1 MSYTGS
7 LFNFIN
13 NSTSSFHTVL
23 NAQSYLIKNGFEE
36 VDFNED
42 WQLKADKKYF
52 TKIYDSTLIA
62 FIPHQNLREGM
73 KIAVSHTDFPC
84 LKIKPSAD
92 IIQNDY
98 GKLNVEIYGG
108 MILNTWFDR
117 PLSIAGKVVLK
128 GQNCYQPDVKF
139 VDFKRPLMIIPN
151 LAIHMDRSI
160 NSGKSISKQKEML
173 PLAFMQTEN
182 NSEDELANDNSKLIK
197 LLAEELSCAQED
209 ILSYDLTVYQVET
222 PYYLGFAGELVTA
235 PRLDNITSVK
245 ACIEGIIADKRK
257 AGLDIAVLFDNEE
270 VGSRTKQGGAS
281 NVLAN
286 VIERIY
292 MAFGYTRQAVL
303 ADLAKSFML
312 SIDVAHAMHPNYV
325 EKNDLT
331 NKPILNKGLAIKIA
345 ASQSYAGD
353 AEAIAIVRA
362 LCEKYKINYQ
372 MYVNNSDIPGG
383 STIGSMASALLTMRT
398 LDVGIP
404 ILAMHSARETMGKD
418 DQKSLEKLVRVFF
431 EGFY

>member
-36 VDFNED
+36 VDFSED

-73 KIAVSHTDFPC
+73 KIAVSHTDFSC

-92 IIQNDY
+92 IMQNDY
-98 GKLNVEIYGG
+98 GKLNVEVYGG

-128 GQNCYQPDVKF
+128 GQDCYQTDVKF

-197 LLAEELSCAQED
+197 LLAEELSCTQED

-222 PYYLGFAGELVTA
+222 PYYLGFSGELVTA

-257 AGLDIAVLFDNEE
+257 VGLDIAVLFDNEE

-281 NVLAN
+281 NVLSN

-292 MAFGYTRQAVL
+292 MAFGYTRQAFL

-331 NKPILNKGLAIKIA
+331 NKPILNKGLAIKMA

-383 STIGSMASALLTMRT
+383 STIGSIASALLTMRT

>member
-1 MSYTGS
+1 
-7 LFNFIN
+7 
-13 NSTSSFHTVL
+13 
-23 NAQSYLIKNGFEE
+23 
-36 VDFNED
+36 
-42 WQLKADKKYF
+42 
-52 TKIYDSTLIA
+52 
-62 FIPHQNLREGM
+62 
-73 KIAVSHTDFPC
+73 
-84 LKIKPSAD
+84 
-92 IIQNDY
+92 
-98 GKLNVEIYGG
+98 
-108 MILNTWFDR
+108 
-117 PLSIAGKVVLK
+117 
-128 GQNCYQPDVKF
+128 
-139 VDFKRPLMIIPN
+139 
-151 LAIHMDRSI
+151 
-160 NSGKSISKQKEML
+160 
-173 PLAFMQTEN
+173 MQTEN

-257 AGLDIAVLFDNEE
+257 VGLDIAVLFDNEE

-281 NVLAN
+281 NVLSN

-292 MAFGYTRQAVL
+292 MAFGYTRQAFL

-312 SIDVAHAMHPNYV
+312 SIDVAHAMHPNYI

-331 NKPILNKGLAIKIA
+331 NKPILNKGLAIKMA

-372 MYVNNSDIPGG
+372 MYVNNSDISGG

>member
-23 NAQSYLIKNGFEE
+23 NAQTFLMKNEFKE
-36 VDFNED
+36 VKLDED
-42 WQLKADKKYF
+42 WQLKAEEKYF
-52 TKIYDSTLIA
+52 VKIYDSTLIA
-62 FIPHQNLREGM
+62 FIPHQNLRQGM

-84 LKIKPSAD
+84 LKIKPNAD
-92 IIQNDY
+92 IVQNNY

-128 GQNCYQPDVKF
+128 GQDCYHPDVRL

-151 LAIHMDRSI
+151 LAIHMDRSV

-173 PLAFMQTEN
+173 PLAFMQNEDSEN
-182 NSEDELANDNSKLIK
+182 KTSNDNERLIN
-197 LLAEELSCAQED
+197 LLAEELSCNPEE

-281 NVLAN
+281 NILAN
-286 VIERIY
+286 VMERIY
-292 MAFGYTRQAVL
+292 MAFGYTRQAFL

-331 NKPILNKGLAIKIA
+331 NKPILNKGLAIKMA

-383 STIGSMASALLTMRT
+383 STIGSIASALLTIRT
-398 LDVGIP
+398 LDIGIP
-404 ILAMHSARETMGKD
+404 ILAMHSARETMGKN
-418 DQKSLEKLVRVFF
+418 DQKSLEALVRVFF

>member
-23 NAQSYLIKNGFEE
+23 NAQTFLMKNEFKE
-36 VDFNED
+36 VKLDED
-42 WQLKADKKYF
+42 WQLKAEEKYF
-52 TKIYDSTLIA
+52 VKIYDSTLIA
-62 FIPHQNLREGM
+62 FIPHQNLRQGM

-84 LKIKPSAD
+84 LKIKPNAD
-92 IIQNDY
+92 IVQNNY

-128 GQNCYQPDVKF
+128 GQDCYHPDVRL

-151 LAIHMDRSI
+151 LAIHMDRSV

-173 PLAFMQTEN
+173 PLAFMQNEDSEN
-182 NSEDELANDNSKLIK
+182 KTSNDNERLIN
-197 LLAEELSCAQED
+197 LLAEELSCNPEE

-245 ACIEGIIADKRK
+245 ACVEGIIADKRK

-281 NVLAN
+281 NILAN
-286 VIERIY
+286 VMERIY
-292 MAFGYTRQAVL
+292 MAFGYTRQAFL

-331 NKPILNKGLAIKIA
+331 NKPILNKGLAIKMA

-383 STIGSMASALLTMRT
+383 STIGSIASALLTIRT

-404 ILAMHSARETMGKD
+404 ILAMHSARETMGKN
-418 DQKSLEKLVRVFF
+418 DQKSLEALVRVFF

>member
-36 VDFNED
+36 VNFSED

-92 IIQNDY
+92 IMQNDY
-98 GKLNVEIYGG
+98 GKLNVEVYGG

-117 PLSIAGKVVLK
+117 PLSIAGKIVLK
-128 GQNCYQPDVKF
+128 GQDCYQPDVKF

-151 LAIHMDRSI
+151 LAIHMD
-160 NSGKSISKQKEML
+160 
-173 PLAFMQTEN
+173 
-182 NSEDELANDNSKLIK
+182 SKLIK

-222 PYYLGFAGELVTA
+222 PYYLGFSGELVTA

-281 NVLAN
+281 NVLSN

-292 MAFGYTRQAVL
+292 MAFGYTRQAFL

-331 NKPILNKGLAIKIA
+331 NKPILNKGLAIKMA